1 MDISE
6 MVEKFKVE
14 KDLLR
19 ETHRREEIKR
29 KEEIATLSL
38 QLKKAKEEN
47 EELRRAISRRE
58 MQHKDHDHS
67 NEELRIL
74 LKERTEEVT

>member
-1 MDISE
+1 

-19 ETHRREEIKR
+19 ETHRREETKR

-58 MQHKDHDHS
+58 LQHKDHDHS

>member
-1 MDISE
+1 

-19 ETHRREEIKR
+19 DTHRREEMKR
-29 KEEIATLSL
+29 KEEIAAVSVM
-38 QLKKAKEEN
+38 LKKAKEEN

-58 MQHKDHDHS
+58 IQYKNHDSSSDELQH
-67 NEELRIL
+67 L
-74 LKERTEEVT
+74 LKERTD